1 MSVRHLRRA
10 AVVALALAVA
20 PSARAQGGDPVP
32 PLVRALDLEQRGRSR
47 EAIAAFREALGGRDM
62 VAALLGLERA
72 YADLGRSDSLVPLA
86 DSLARAH
93 PRETLVQT
101 VRLRTLLYARRDGEA
116 RTAFREWTRAM
127 PDQLV
132 PYREYARL
140 LLDAS
145 RFAEA
150 DSVLSAGVVL
160 SGGRT
165 ALAAERAR
173 LEAGRGAWAAAATS
187 WRLAVE
193 AASFQLPAAVYSLG
207 EAAEAQRDAVRGAL
221 AAPPASRTGGE
232 LLSALELQWGAP
244 AAAWSAIASLP
255 SDSAGFAAWRSFAER
270 AAAIEA
276 WLPARDAWRA
286 ALRVRCDD
294 ELLLRAAD
302 ASIRGGDAPVALG
315 LLDDPGCRP
324 RRAPARR
331 MAAGLRVRALA
342 LAGRPADAAR
352 SLDSLGLADDPDLR
366 RTLETS
372 VAWGW
377 VRAGDVARARAQM
390 GDALDADTSG
400 VRGWLALYDGD
411 LAAARAAL
419 RESGTP
425 SREAVLVLSTLA
437 RTRATRSELLGRAY
451 LALARGD
458 SVAAAAGFERAAME
472 LTDAA
477 PALLLRAAEIH
488 AARGD
493 VPRAEPLW
501 RTLLERHEQSADAPA
516 AELAWARAL
525 IARGDRAGAR
535 ARLEH
540 LILTYPTSALVPQ
553 ARRALDALGGA

>member
-1 MSVRHLRRA
+1 MNVGQVLRTATA
-10 AVVALALAVA
+10 AIALVA
-20 PSARAQGGDPVP
+20 ARAVSAQGADAVP
-32 PLVRALDLEQRGRSR
+32 PLVRALDLEQRGRTR
-47 EAIAAFREALGGRDM
+47 EAIVAFREALGGRDM

-72 YADLGRSDSLVPLA
+72 YADLGRSDSLVSLA

-101 VRLRTLLYARRDGEA
+101 VRLRTLLYARRLGDA
-116 RTAFREWTRAM
+116 KAAFGEWTRAS
-127 PDQLV
+127 PNQLV

-145 RFAEA
+145 RFGEA
-150 DSVLSAGVVL
+150 DTVLTAGAAVA
-160 SGGRT
+160 GGRVG
-165 ALAAERAR
+165 LAAERAR
-173 LEAGRGAWAAAATS
+173 LEAARGAWSAAAAS
-187 WRLAVE
+187 WRLAIE
-193 AASFQLPAAVYSLG
+193 SASFQMPAATYSLG
-207 EAAEAQRDAVRGAL
+207 DADEGQRDAIRGAL
-221 AAPPASRTGGE
+221 TAAPISRPSRE

-244 AAAWSAIASLP
+244 AAAWSAIATLP
-255 SDSAGFAAWRSFAER
+255 ADSAGFAAWRSFADR
-270 AAAIEA
+270 AAAVEA

-286 ALRVRCDD
+286 ALRLHCDD

-302 ASIRGGDAPVALG
+302 ASIRGGDAPAALA
-315 LLDDPGCRP
+315 LLDDASCRP
-324 RRAPARR
+324 QRAQRRRV
-331 MAAGLRVRALA
+331 AAALRVRALA

-352 SLDSLGLADDPDLR
+352 TLDSLGLADDPDLR
-366 RTLETS
+366 RSLETA

-377 VRAGDVARARAQM
+377 VKIGDVARARAQM

-400 VRGWLALYDGD
+400 VRGWLALYEGD
-411 LAAARAAL
+411 LATARTAL

-425 SREAVLVLSTLA
+425 SRDAVLVLSTLA
-437 RTRATRSELLGRAY
+437 RTRATRSELLGAAY

-458 SVAAAAGFERAAME
+458 STAATAGFERAAGE
-472 LTDAA
+472 LVDAA
-477 PALLLRAAEIH
+477 SALILRAAEIH

-493 VPRAEPLW
+493 VARAEPLW
-501 RTLLERHEQSADAPA
+501 RTVVERYERSADAPA

>member
-1 MSVRHLRRA
+1 MTIGKGLRSA
-10 AVVALALAVA
+10 AVVAALVA
-20 PSARAQGGDPVP
+20 ARVVGAQDAVP
-32 PLVRALDLEQRGRSR
+32 PLVRALDLEQRGRTR
-47 EAIAAFREALGGRDM
+47 EAIVAFREALGGRDM

-72 YADLGRSDSLVPLA
+72 YADLGRSDSLVSLA

-101 VRLRTLLYARRDGEA
+101 VRLRTLLYARRIPDAG
-116 RTAFREWTRAM
+116 TAFREWARAM
-127 PDQLV
+127 PNQLV

-145 RFAEA
+145 RFGEA
-150 DSVLSAGVVL
+150 DTVLTAGAML
-160 SGGRT
+160 PGGRVG
-165 ALAAERAR
+165 LAAERAR
-173 LEAGRGAWAAAATS
+173 LEAARGAWSAAAAS
-187 WRLAVE
+187 WRLAIE
-193 AASFQLPAAVYSLG
+193 SASFQLPAASYSLG
-207 EAAEAQRDAVRGAL
+207 DADEARRDAIRGAL
-221 AAPPASRTGGE
+221 SLPPVSRPARE

-244 AAAWSAIASLP
+244 AAAWSAIAALP
-255 SDSAGFAAWRSFAER
+255 PDSAGFAAWRSFADR
-270 AAAIEA
+270 AAGVEA

-286 ALRVRCDD
+286 ALRVTCDD

-302 ASIRGGDAPVALG
+302 ASIRGGDARGALT
-315 LLDDPGCRP
+315 LLDDGACRP
-324 RRAPARR
+324 QRAQRRRVASA
-331 MAAGLRVRALA
+331 LRVRALA

-352 SLDSLGLADDPDLR
+352 TLDSLGLADDPDLR
-366 RTLETS
+366 RTLETV

-377 VRAGDVARARAQM
+377 VKVGDIARARAQM

-400 VRGWLALYDGD
+400 VRGWLALYEGD
-411 LAAARAAL
+411 LATARIAL

-425 SREAVLVLSTLA
+425 SRDAVLVLSALA
-437 RTRATRSELLGRAY
+437 RTRATRSELLGSAY

-458 SVAAAAGFERAAME
+458 SMAAAAGFERAAGE

-477 PALLLRAAEIH
+477 PALVFRAAEIH

-493 VPRAEPLW
+493 IARAEPLW
-501 RTLLERHEQSADAPA
+501 RTIVERYGQSADAPA